1 MGPNDEVTVAVTATL
16 RKWAPGADPQTD
28 EPEEVVVSE
37 QLVPMTADELAAM
50 EGGNNGA

>member
-1 MGPNDEVTVAVTATL
+1 MGPNDEVMVTATATL

-37 QLVPMTADELAAM
+37 QLVAVTAEELAAM
-50 EGGNNGA
+50 EGATNGA